1 MESLRINK
9 AVRVVPAAPG
19 EQTSDNVLNKKSVAS
34 SGETAWWI
42 WSIQLDGDWTER
54 RICFL
59 KYIRQITEYHAAATI
74 FPENVLEDLADKDVS
89 PWRDAGEGCAVFV
102 HTLWIG
108 SLCSWCVLHTP
119 RLWSVMSGLCV
130 PCSGGNPSVLRDTW
144 FIAARN
150 SAAMQTWNE
159 IHKLD
164 FSSCLWLFIYDLQ
177 SSWPCHRFQL
187 INV

>member
-19 EQTSDNVLNKKSVAS
+19 EQTADNVLNVKSGAS
-34 SGETAWWI
+34 SGEAAWWI
-42 WSIQLDGDWTER
+42 WSIQLHGDWTER

-59 KYIRQITEYHAAATI
+59 KYIWQITEYHAAATI
-74 FPENVLEDLADKDVS
+74 FPENVIEDLADKDVS
-89 PWRDAGEGCAVFV
+89 PNQFTSDEMLERDVLFSFILFV
-102 HTLWIG
+102 G
-108 SLCSWCVLHTP
+108 SLCSWYVLHTP
-119 RLWSVMSGLCV
+119 RLWSAVSGLCV

-150 SAAMQTWNE
+150 SATMQTWNE

-164 FSSCLWLFIYDLQ
+164 FY
-177 SSWPCHRFQL
+177 
-187 INV
+187 